1 MYLHLGQ
8 DTVIRTG
15 DIIGIFDLD
24 IATVSKH
31 TRDYLAKAEKK
42 RQVVTVSYELPKSFI
57 LCKDKKRGK
66 TAVYISQLSSA
77 TLLKRKNMQKDRAFI
92 EKES

>member
-1 MYLHLGQ
+1 MYLHVGQ

-24 IATVSKH
+24 ITTVSKH
-31 TRDYLAKAEKK
+31 TRSYLAKAEKAG
-42 RQVVTVSYELPKSFI
+42 QVVAVSHELPKSFI
-57 LCKDKKRGK
+57 LCKSGKKGK

-77 TLLKRKNMQKDRAFI
+77 TLLKRKNMQKDRI
-92 EKES
+92 SVEKES